1 MTGTPEPATGRWPPS
16 ARLDAAIA
24 EPVPDSL
31 PRQSVPNMLADVV
44 ADIGGIVRAEVQL
57 GRDETVANARA
68 LVGATVQFAAGLLML
83 ALAATFATVALV
95 VALANAIG
103 LLWALLSVTA
113 LCVLLAAGLVV
124 AARRGFASGHLLPEK
139 SLHRVAD
146 DLDRL
151 ARRTGASPIMGEETG
166 KGTGS
171 HA

>member
-1 MTGTPEPATGRWPPS
+1 MTGTPEPVSGRWPPS
-16 ARLDAAIA
+16 ARLEPGAS

-31 PRQSVPNMLADVV
+31 PRQSIPNMLADVI

-68 LVGATVQFAAGLLML
+68 FAGATVQFAGGLLML
-83 ALAATFATVALV
+83 ALAVTFGTVALV

-113 LCVLLAAGLVV
+113 LCLLLAVILVAV
-124 AARRGFASGHLLPEK
+124 ARRNFASRRLIPEK
-139 SLHRVAD
+139 TLHRVAD

-151 ARRTGASPIMGEETG
+151 AQRTSDPAPLAPKKEKELA
-166 KGTGS
+166 S